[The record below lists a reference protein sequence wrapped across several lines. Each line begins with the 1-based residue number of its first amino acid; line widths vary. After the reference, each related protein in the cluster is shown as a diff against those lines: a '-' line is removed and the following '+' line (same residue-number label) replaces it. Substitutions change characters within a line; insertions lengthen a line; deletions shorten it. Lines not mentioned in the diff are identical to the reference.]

1 VFLQLCLK
9 PQKNSPPGATGEE
22 NNSIIKGRPTKKTTT
37 KIMGDLNIYKFVS
50 FSVALKTTTTKNTY
64 QQN

>member
-9 PQKNSPPGATGEE
+9 PQKKWGGTGEE

-37 KIMGDLNIYKFVS
+37 KIMGDLNI
-50 FSVALKTTTTKNTY
+50 
-64 QQN
+64 